1 MTDRM
6 LCRFPVYLLVRMV
19 IDFEAIGK
27 PRAVG
32 VVQPKTWE
40 RRTGGVGASKTVPKW
55 QKQAGNRLEIVK
67 NARF

>member
-1 MTDRM
+1 
-6 LCRFPVYLLVRMV
+6 MV

-40 RRTGGVGASKTVPKW
+40 RRTWGRWGFKNGPKSQKLGRKTDEPQRV
-55 QKQAGNRLEIVK
+55 ATGD
-67 NARF
+67 